1 MIVAYGRSRV
11 DTGFDYTPCD
21 IWFNHASIYL
31 GLIVGSTHHFYG
43 WWSHLAISLL
53 RYRSFED
60 DVEEMINKLEGE
72 PDLDESRE
80 AQCINT

>member
-43 WWSHLAISLL
+43 WWSHLAIYLL
-53 RYRSFED
+53 GYRSFGD
-60 DVEEMINKLEGE
+60 DGHVRLGRIGWAGAAAGTT
-72 PDLDESRE
+72 S
-80 AQCINT
+80 